1 VAKSEEGKVITI
13 DGPAGSGKSTTA
25 KLVARELEFLYLD
38 TGALYRAIAVLA
50 LDKGVSLEDGSS
62 LAALARSAD
71 LNVRLTDGNQRVS
84 SGSLDLTPRIRTAE
98 IDAAV
103 SPVSAV
109 PEVRAAM
116 LSLQRA
122 QRRPPGL
129 VAEGRDLGSVV
140 FPDADLKI
148 FMVADLPVRAHRRV
162 IERNAKGESA
172 DEQAEMQA
180 LARRDQLD
188 SSRPVAPLSRPHDA
202 IDVDTSNL
210 TIREQVARVVTLFR
224 ERFDA

>member
-1 VAKSEEGKVITI
+1 MIVAKSEEGKVITI

-25 KLVARELEFLYLD
+25 KLVARELDFLYLD

-50 LDKGVSLEDGSS
+50 LDKGIPLEDGSS
-62 LAALARSAD
+62 LAALARAAD
-71 LNVRLTDGNQRVS
+71 LNVRLSDGNQRVS
-84 SGSLDLTPRIRTAE
+84 SGSVDLTPRIRAAE

-129 VAEGRDLGSVV
+129 VAEGRDLGTVV

-162 IERNAKGESA
+162 IERNAMGESA

-188 SSRPVAPLSRPHDA
+188 SSRPVAPLSRPRDA
-202 IDVDTSNL
+202 
-210 TIREQVARVVTLFR
+210 A
-224 ERFDA
+224 